1 MTQPSELV
9 LHIFNKLFNSNPDAE
24 ELLAQLQGYEGY
36 EAVRVQL
43 AILKLSNGDSEKL
56 QDYIQAASLDY
67 RDVLAWAEFPEQ
79 IRSGKTR
86 YNTDLDEYEAILIAD
101 REQYEAWLEEH
112 GGQAAQDASETEK
125 A

>member
-9 LHIFNKLFNSNPDAE
+9 LQIFNKLFGPNPDVQ

-36 EAVRVQL
+36 EPARVQL

-56 QDYIQAASLDY
+56 QEYIRAARLDY
-67 RDVLAWAEFPEQ
+67 RDVLAWAEYPEQ

-86 YNTDLDEYEAILIAD
+86 YNTDLDVYEAILKAD
-101 REQYEAWLEEH
+101 RQQYEAWLEEH
-112 GGQAAQDASETEK
+112 RGQVTQDGSEMEK

>member
-9 LHIFNKLFNSNPDAE
+9 LHIFNKLFSSNPDAQ
-24 ELLAQLQGYEGY
+24 ELLTQLQGYEGY
-36 EAVRVQL
+36 EPARVQL

-86 YNTDLDEYEAILIAD
+86 YNTDLDMYEAILKAD

-112 GGQAAQDASETEK
+112 RGLIAQYGSETEK

>member
-9 LHIFNKLFNSNPDAE
+9 LYIFNKLFNSNPDAQ
-24 ELLAQLQGYEGY
+24 ELLTQLQGYEGY
-36 EAVRVQL
+36 EPARVQL

-56 QDYIQAASLDY
+56 QDYIQAARLDY
-67 RDVLAWAEFPEQ
+67 RDVLAWAEYPEQ

-86 YNTDLDEYEAILIAD
+86 YNTDLDVYEAILKAD
-101 REQYEAWLEEH
+101 RQQYEAWLEEH
-112 GGQAAQDASETEK
+112 RGQAAQDGSETEK